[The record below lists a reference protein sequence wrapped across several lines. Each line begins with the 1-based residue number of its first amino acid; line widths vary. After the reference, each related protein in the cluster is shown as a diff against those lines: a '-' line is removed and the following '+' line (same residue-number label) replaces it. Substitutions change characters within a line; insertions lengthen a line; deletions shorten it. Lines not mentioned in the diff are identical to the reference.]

1 MKAAQECCG
10 VLIHTLWLCT
20 GPSSSITAAVHI
32 FSMSLLLVCQV
43 ANTTY
48 LHSMHVIPHDRS
60 FTSCLHALLR
70 GHSSGYLFMS
80 EGKSCKRLEIHIYRQ
95 ILWHR
100 SHHLFGCCTKENQ
113 IYWIIEIRHDADQLY
128 WKYHSIKYRKPYNTW
143 WDNVAGGAF
152 TRSHQQSLQW
162 RLVKTVACAAG
173 PLMISFFW
181 SSVIFSAAYC
191 LLLGGIK
198 LCVGAVGLLWRRR
211 MEEGWRDGG
220 RGGIFLCDMGHWLFF
235 HSSGTIMRFFF
246 LFFRISV
253 PPFSALIVFMKLCIH
268 LSMLEQGKESY
279 FQNISKLFSVIV
291 QRLIRVCVV

>member
-1 MKAAQECCG
+1 MWLVVHSHDLTSRASSDA
-10 VLIHTLWLCT
+10 LW
-20 GPSSSITAAVHI
+20 
-32 FSMSLLLVCQV
+32 
-43 ANTTY
+43 
-48 LHSMHVIPHDRS
+48 R
-60 FTSCLHALLR
+60 
-70 GHSSGYLFMS
+70 
-80 EGKSCKRLEIHIYRQ
+80 
-95 ILWHR
+95 LWHV
-100 SHHLFGCCTKENQ
+100 
-113 IYWIIEIRHDADQLY
+113 QLA
-128 WKYHSIKYRKPYNTW
+128 RW
-143 WDNVAGGAF
+143 WF
-152 TRSHQQSLQW
+152 L
-162 RLVKTVACAAG
+162 
-173 PLMISFFW
+173 FFW